1 MDSAE
6 QAALSHKFEE
16 ALSARYL
23 NSRRLSLYGPDGRP
37 FEGGRDVTLTPNRH
51 FDHLPVNTNFSSV
64 LLPHGVEESGELP
77 ASL

>member
-16 ALSARYL
+16 ALAAKYL
-23 NSRRLSLYGPDGRP
+23 NSRRLSLYAPDGKP

-64 LLPHGVEESGELP
+64 LLPQGVEESG
-77 ASL
+77 